1 MVNYHV
7 ILKLYQEHDDDPSG
21 LSFLED
27 EGPVVKRV
35 PRCTGF
41 NRQLAV
47 VGHIK
52 VQKTFSQHR
61 LFGSSGCIDYF
72 PTRNSIYRGLSPSMF
87 D

>member
-1 MVNYHV
+1 M
-7 ILKLYQEHDDDPSG
+7 
-21 LSFLED
+21 
-27 EGPVVKRV
+27 VKRV
-35 PRCTGF
+35 ARCTGF

-61 LFGSSGCIDYF
+61 LWGSSGCI
-72 PTRNSIYRGLSPSMF
+72 PSGN